1 MPVELRRSVGADPPF
16 DDGMERAAELLLA
29 ELGQSDA
36 ELSVLLTDDSTIRSL
51 NERWRDKD
59 AATDVLSFAQT
70 EALEG
75 EAPQLG
81 DIVISL
87 ETAAAQATAGNWTL
101 VEETNR
107 LLVHGLLHLLGHEHE
122 AGGAEAGAMQTEER
136 RLAGRLIAA
145 GLPCAA
151 GEIR

>member
-1 MPVELRRSVGADPPF
+1 M
-16 DDGMERAAELLLA
+16 
-29 ELGQSDA
+29 
-36 ELSVLLTDDSTIRSL
+36 TDDSKIRSL

-151 GEIR
+151 GEMR

>member
-1 MPVELRRSVGADPPF
+1 MPVDLRRSVVADPPF

-29 ELGQSDA
+29 ELGRSDA

-51 NERWRDKD
+51 NERWREKD
-59 AATDVLSFAQT
+59 VATDVLSFSQT

-75 EAPQLG
+75 EVPQLG

-87 ETAAAQATAGNWTL
+87 ETAATQATAGHWTL

-122 AGGAEAGAMQTEER
+122 AGGAEAEAMQTAER
-136 RLAGRLIAA
+136 RLAGCLIAA